1 MLEKYINSKFL
12 NSEKLE
18 EIKVKYINAK
28 PFPHIELDN
37 FFNNEIIKEKFIFDF
52 FKNPKSKEIKIGYR
66 FIFQS
71 KLGTLKDFEIDDI
84 INDIIS
90 NALNIDGLTLPG
102 FTNK

>member
-37 FFNNEIIKEKFIFDF
+37 FF
-52 FKNPKSKEIKIGYR
+52 
-66 FIFQS
+66 
-71 KLGTLKDFEIDDI
+71 
-84 INDIIS
+84 
-90 NALNIDGLTLPG
+90 
-102 FTNK
+102 